1 MAMLATAILTFVPL
15 GKTDPKLFGPLTLT
29 ITKTQTEEQV
39 VKEAGLRYVRFA
51 TTDSSWPEPQTVDRF
66 VEFVRNLPENTWLHF
81 HCHAGHGR
89 TTSFVAMYDRMRN
102 PQFPAG

>member
-39 VKEAGLRYVRFA
+39 VKEAG
-51 TTDSSWPEPQTVDRF
+51 
-66 VEFVRNLPENTWLHF
+66 FVRK
-81 HCHAGHGR
+81 
-89 TTSFVAMYDRMRN
+89 
-102 PQFPAG
+102 